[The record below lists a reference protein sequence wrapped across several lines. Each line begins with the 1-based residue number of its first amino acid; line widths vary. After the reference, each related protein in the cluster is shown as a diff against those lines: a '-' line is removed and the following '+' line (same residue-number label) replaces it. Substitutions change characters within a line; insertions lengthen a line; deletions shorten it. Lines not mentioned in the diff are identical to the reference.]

1 MDYPNKGIIRTE
13 EGPVKVAC
21 ALPGQTVRCSIK
33 KFRSGS
39 GEGILREV
47 VKKAADET
55 EVPCPHYGKCGGCLY
70 QTFTYAKEL
79 EIKEGQVR
87 RLIEPV
93 LEAQSSS
100 YEFEPILASPVY
112 GGYRNK
118 MEYSFGDEYKD
129 GPLALGMHRRGSM
142 YDIETVVSC
151 NIADADNSLIIR
163 ETVDFF
169 AGLNIRYYHK
179 ITHIGYLRHLLVR
192 RTRTGEILI
201 GLVTSSQTE
210 MMPVGHSEEDIL
222 SGYTGV
228 LRKLE
233 DEGKLNGS
241 IHGIIHIVN
250 DSVADAVKADKVDVL
265 YGEDFITE
273 ELLGLKFKIT
283 PFSFFQTNTYGAEVL
298 YSKVREY
305 AVSSCSTDGGT
316 IYDLYS
322 GTGTIAQIM
331 AGGFKGEVIGVEI
344 VEEAVSAACDNA
356 RLNGLDNCKFIAGDV
371 LNVLDELSEKPDL
384 IIIDPPRDGI
394 HPKALPKIIGYGV
407 DTIIYVS
414 CKTTSLARDLPVFL
428 EAGYEVKKICPVDQ
442 FPRTGNIEV
451 CCLLEQLK
459 SAKEHIEITIDA

>member
-1 MDYPNKGIIRTE
+1 MKKGTQITGAVERMDYPNKGIIRTE

-179 ITHIGYLRHLLVR
+179 DEYVEV
-192 RTRTGEILI
+192 TGKVSSIEPTSRIIRIVNTPIDFDDIKKAEIL
-201 GLVTSSQTE
+201 
-210 MMPVGHSEEDIL
+210 
-222 SGYTGV
+222 
-228 LRKLE
+228 K
-233 DEGKLNGS
+233 
-241 IHGIIHIVN
+241 
-250 DSVADAVKADKVDVL
+250 
-265 YGEDFITE
+265 
-273 ELLGLKFKIT
+273 KF
-283 PFSFFQTNTYGAEVL
+283 
-298 YSKVREY
+298 
-305 AVSSCSTDGGT
+305 
-316 IYDLYS
+316 
-322 GTGTIAQIM
+322 
-331 AGGFKGEVIGVEI
+331 
-344 VEEAVSAACDNA
+344 
-356 RLNGLDNCKFIAGDV
+356 
-371 LNVLDELSEKPDL
+371 
-384 IIIDPPRDGI
+384 
-394 HPKALPKIIGYGV
+394 
-407 DTIIYVS
+407 
-414 CKTTSLARDLPVFL
+414 
-428 EAGYEVKKICPVDQ
+428 YE
-442 FPRTGNIEV
+442 R
-451 CCLLEQLK
+451 
-459 SAKEHIEITIDA
+459 